1 MGVNTRIEAEN
12 SIEDSVELMLEDFDR
27 LGGKGMN
34 NPTLAKT
41 FAENC
46 GRAVDWLDTVVGVDF
61 GERVPTYGGYVARMC
76 RACIMRSGGW
86 RQSAKSSGKG
96 ASGYV
101 KALSAKVDEGI
112 ANGNVCLMLDTR

>member
-1 MGVNTRIEAEN
+1 M
-12 SIEDSVELMLEDFDR
+12 ELMLEDFDR

-61 GERVPTYGGYVARMC
+61 GERVPTYGGYVALNVPRVHY
-76 RACIMRSGGW
+76 AVPADGDVS
-86 RQSAKSSGKG
+86 KSSGKG
-96 ASGYV
+96 RLRLCEGSSV
-101 KALSAKVDEGI
+101 QRSRRALQTVTSA
-112 ANGNVCLMLDTR
+112 